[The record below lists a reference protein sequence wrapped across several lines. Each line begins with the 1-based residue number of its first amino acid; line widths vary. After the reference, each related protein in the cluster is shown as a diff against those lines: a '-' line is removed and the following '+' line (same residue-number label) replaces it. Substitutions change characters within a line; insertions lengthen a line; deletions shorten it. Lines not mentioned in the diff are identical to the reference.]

1 MFYFRLRTNAENA
14 TISINGT
21 SGVTDLKMEEP
32 TFVSW
37 SVSNMYGTK
46 QNTTYISGET
56 TLFVD
61 FSDLQGQSGG
71 SGKNPIPQ
79 PNASTE
85 GLFLS
90 NDGQSLVWREAQ
102 DLYTND
108 QPTTEKVGDIEPGT
122 TFDHETMDSMWTK
135 LLYAYVPPVVEFETN
150 PESTLLYYGQE
161 IDGVSLLAKI
171 TPRSNKIQ
179 SLEFLL
185 NGEVIN
191 HIDNPHSSSIGYNY
205 QNPITSTSVF
215 VIAVNDGKEVIT
227 REKSFNY
234 TAPVMY
240 GSVQN
245 SDPSSEEILSL
256 TKEAHNVGTLDLE
269 IEAEDSYPCVAVPDN
284 FQNLKD
290 IKDENGFVITN
301 SFNVKQMEIEV
312 GGVICSYN
320 VYTFKT
326 ITTVTNYNF
335 IFEY

>member
-1 MFYFRLRTNAENA
+1 MFYFRIKTNAENA
-14 TISINGT
+14 TISVNG
-21 SGVTDLKMEEP
+21 SQGKTDLKLEEP

-71 SGKNPIPQ
+71 SGKTPIPQ

-108 QPTTEKVGDIEPGT
+108 QPTTEKVGDIEAGT

-150 PESTLLYYGQE
+150 PEPTLLYYGQE

-185 NGEVIN
+185 NGNVIN

-205 QNPITSTSVF
+205 QNPITNTSVF
-215 VIAVNDGKEVIT
+215 VVAVNDGKEVIT

-245 SDPSSEEILSL
+245 PDPSSEEILSL
-256 TKEAHNVGTLDLE
+256 TKEAHDVGTLDLE
-269 IEAEDSYPCVAVPDN
+269 IEAEESYPCVAIPDN
-284 FQNLKD
+284 FKNLKD

-326 ITTVTNYNF
+326 ITTVINYNF

>member
-1 MFYFRLRTNAENA
+1 MFYFRIKTNAENA
-14 TISINGT
+14 TISVNGLQ
-21 SGVTDLKMEEP
+21 GKTDLKLEEP
-32 TFVSW
+32 AFISW

-71 SGKNPIPQ
+71 GGKTPIPQ
-79 PNASTE
+79 PSASTE

-90 NDGQSLVWREAQ
+90 NDGQNLVWSEAQ

-122 TFDHETMDSMWTK
+122 TFDHETMDAMWTK
-135 LLYAYVPPVVEFETN
+135 LLYAYVPPVVEFSTN
-150 PESTLLYYGQE
+150 PEPTLLYYGQE

-185 NGEVIN
+185 NGNVID

-215 VIAVNDGKEVIT
+215 VLAVNDGKEVVT

-234 TAPVMY
+234 TAPVIY

-269 IEAEDSYPCVAVPDN
+269 IEANESYPCVAVPDN

-290 IKDENGFVITN
+290 IKDENGFIITN

>member
-1 MFYFRLRTNAENA
+1 MFYFRIKTNAENA
-14 TISINGT
+14 TISVNG
-21 SGVTDLKMEEP
+21 SQGKTDLKLEKP
-32 TFVSW
+32 AFVSW

-46 QNTTYISGET
+46 QNTTYISGEI

-108 QPTTEKVGDIEPGT
+108 QPTTEKVGDIEAGT

-150 PESTLLYYGQE
+150 PDPTLLYYGQE

-185 NGEVIN
+185 NGDVIN

-205 QNPITSTSVF
+205 QNPITNTSVF
-215 VIAVNDGKEVIT
+215 VVSVNDGKEVIT

-245 SDPSSEEILSL
+245 PDPSSEEILSL

-269 IEAEDSYPCVAVPDN
+269 IEAEESYPCVAVPDN
-284 FQNLKD
+284 FKNLKD

-326 ITTVTNYNF
+326 ITTVINYNF

>member
-1 MFYFRLRTNAENA
+1 MFYFRIKTNAENA
-14 TISINGT
+14 TISVNG
-21 SGVTDLKMEEP
+21 SQGKTDLKLEEP

-71 SGKNPIPQ
+71 SGKTPIPQ
-79 PNASTE
+79 PSASTE

-150 PESTLLYYGQE
+150 PEPTLLYYGQE

-185 NGEVIN
+185 NGDVID

-205 QNPITSTSVF
+205 QNPITSPSVF
-215 VIAVNDGKEVIT
+215 VLAVNDGKEVIT

-245 SDPSSEEILSL
+245 SDPSSKEILSL
-256 TKEAHNVGTLDLE
+256 TKEAHNVGNLDLE
-269 IEAEDSYPCVAVPDN
+269 IQANESYPCVAVPDT
-284 FQNLKD
+284 FQGLKD
-290 IKDENGFVITN
+290 IKDENGFIITD
-301 SFNVKQMEIEV
+301 SFNTKQMELEV

>member
-1 MFYFRLRTNAENA
+1 MFYFRIKTNAEKA
-14 TISINGT
+14 TISVNG
-21 SGVTDLKMEEP
+21 SQGKTDLKLEEP

-79 PNASTE
+79 PTDLTKD
-85 GLFLS
+85 LFLS
-90 NDGQSLVWREAQ
+90 NDGEKLIWREAQ

-108 QPTTEKVGDIEPGT
+108 QPTTEKVGDIEAGT
-122 TFDHETMDSMWTK
+122 TFDHETMDAMWTK

-150 PESTLLYYGQE
+150 PEPTLLYYGQE
-161 IDGVSLLAKI
+161 IDGVSLLVKI

-185 NGEVIN
+185 NGNVID

-205 QNPITSTSVF
+205 QNPITQTSVF
-215 VIAVNDGKEVIT
+215 SAAVDDGKEIIT
-227 REKSFNY
+227 KEQTFNF

-240 GSVQN
+240 GSVLN
-245 SDPSSEEILSL
+245 SDPSSEEILGL
-256 TKEAHNVGTLDLE
+256 TKEARNVGNLDLE
-269 IEAEDSYPCVAVPDN
+269 IQADESHPCVAVPDT
-284 FQNLKD
+284 FQGLKD
-290 IKDENGFVITN
+290 IKDENGFIITD
-301 SFNVKQMEIEV
+301 SFNTKQMELEV
-312 GGVICSYN
+312 GGVICPYN
-320 VYTFKT
+320 VYIFKT

>member
-1 MFYFRLRTNAENA
+1 MFYFRIKTNAENA

-21 SGVTDLKMEEP
+21 SGITDLKMEEP
-32 TFVSW
+32 GLVDTV
-37 SVSNMYGTK
+37 VSNVYGTK
-46 QNTTYISGET
+46 TNSTYVSDNTI
-56 TLFVD
+56 LFVD
-61 FSDLQGQSGG
+61 FSDLQGSSGEG
-71 SGKNPIPQ
+71 GKTPIPQ
-79 PNASTE
+79 PTDLTKD
-85 GLFLS
+85 LFLS
-90 NDGQSLVWREAQ
+90 NDGQNLVWREAQ

-150 PESTLLYYGQE
+150 PEPTLLYYGQE

-185 NGEVIN
+185 NGDVID

-215 VIAVNDGKEVIT
+215 VLAVNDGKEVVT
-227 REKSFNY
+227 KEKSFNY

-269 IEAEDSYPCVAVPDN
+269 VEADESYPCVAVPDN

>member
-1 MFYFRLRTNAENA
+1 MFYFRIKTNAENA
-14 TISINGT
+14 TISMNGLQ
-21 SGVTDLKMEEP
+21 GKTDLKLEEP

-37 SVSNMYGTK
+37 SVSNIYGTK
-46 QNTTYISGET
+46 QNTIYISGET

-61 FSDLQGQSGG
+61 FSDLQGQSGEG
-71 SGKNPIPQ
+71 GKTPIPQ
-79 PNASTE
+79 PSASTE

-90 NDGQSLVWREAQ
+90 NNGQNLVWREAQ

-150 PESTLLYYGQE
+150 PDPTLLYYGQE

-185 NGEVIN
+185 NGNVID

-215 VIAVNDGKEVIT
+215 VLSVNDGKEIIT
-227 REKSFNY
+227 KEKSFNY
-234 TAPVMY
+234 MAPVMY
-240 GSVQN
+240 GSIQN
-245 SDPSSEEILSL
+245 PDPSSEEILSL
-256 TKEAHNVGTLDLE
+256 TKEAHIVGTLDLE
-269 IEAEDSYPCVAVPDN
+269 VEADESYPCVAIPDN

-320 VYTFKT
+320 VYIFKT

>member
-21 SGVTDLKMEEP
+21 SGVTDLRMEEP
-32 TFVSW
+32 GLVDIV
-37 SVSNMYGTK
+37 VSNMYGTK
-46 QNTTYISGET
+46 TNSTYVSGNTI
-56 TLFVD
+56 LFVD

-79 PNASTE
+79 PSASTE

-108 QPTTEKVGDIEPGT
+108 QPTTEKVGDIEAGS

-150 PESTLLYYGQE
+150 PEPTLLYYGQE

-215 VIAVNDGKEVIT
+215 VIAVNNGKEVIT

-234 TAPVMY
+234 MAPVMY

-245 SDPSSEEILSL
+245 SDPSSDEILSL
-256 TKEAHNVGTLDLE
+256 TKEAHAVGTLDLE